1 MNAVSPVNTA
11 SDTAPDWVADNIDLA
26 TCHAPNI
33 EVELARL
40 KVLKQFHLL
49 GAVSKLP
56 DYDMFADLAC
66 QLLDCPIACIKLVDL
81 SRIWI
86 VASSGAWPKHLKELP
101 RKTSFCA
108 HTVTLNKLPLLIV
121 PDAQRDPRFCNFP
134 QVTGQP
140 YIRFY
145 AGAPLISRE
154 GCKLGTVMAADVK
167 PRTLSPEQQ
176 NSLVELA
183 TLVVDFMEQQAARP
197 PMSNT
202 GRSESS
208 PCLVSVHDSARHESS
223 GNTPNDVAPAPAV
236 RNITNNNH
244 RITRTN
250 ICTQKFIN
258 GIKYVM
264 REFPKQVPIYYVV
277 APGTPA
283 SFAGDDL
290 RLFRCAVALLTSAC
304 ERTHTGRIELT
315 LSVVINNHVCV
326 QVLDTSSESERLVFD
341 QQPSS
346 RVAPDDVREC
356 VRVDPVTGNMVQACN
371 NNNNASSSQTQHATT
386 LFSTGSVH
394 LVQSFMQQ
402 LNGECGSERVE
413 QGNRSWFSVPLV

>member
-244 RITRTN
+244 RIT
-250 ICTQKFIN
+250 
-258 GIKYVM
+258 
-264 REFPKQVPIYYVV
+264 
-277 APGTPA
+277 A